1 MTGASTGRPG
11 GRDQT
16 WRRPD
21 DVTAAYASEPWTTRA
36 HTMVRWATSPMAAVE
51 RELPERGTVL
61 EIGCGH
67 GMFALT
73 AALGS
78 SDRQVLGADIDGAKL
93 VEARRAAAAAGL
105 TSDRLEF
112 LEVEPD
118 WRPSADVHFDAVVIL
133 DVLYLLGIP
142 GALDLTRAAARA
154 VRPGGRL
161 LVKEMDTELRWK
173 ARFCAAQEFAA
184 TRLTHVTEGST
195 VELVPLAALRAAME
209 DEGLQVG
216 VRRLDRHLPWP
227 HSLLVGTR

>member
-1 MTGASTGRPG
+1 MSSASTG
-11 GRDQT
+11 

-21 DVTAAYASEPWTTRA
+21 GVAAAYASESWTTRA

-67 GMFALT
+67 GMFGLT

-78 SDRQVLGADIDGAKL
+78 SDRRVLGTDIDGAKL
-93 VEARRAAAAAGL
+93 VEARRAAEAAGL
-105 TSDRLEF
+105 GTDRLEF
-112 LEVEPD
+112 LEVEAE
-118 WRPSADVHFDAVVIL
+118 WRPPAEVLYDAVVIL
-133 DVLYLLGIP
+133 DVLYLLGLD
-142 GALDLTRAAARA
+142 GAVELTRAAARV

-173 ARFCAAQEFAA
+173 ARYCAAQEFAA

-195 VELVPLAALRAAME
+195 VELVPLGTLRAAME
-209 DEGLQVG
+209 DEGMHVD
-216 VRRLDRHLPWP
+216 VRRLDRHQLCP
-227 HSLLVGTR
+227 HALLLGTRRG

>member
-1 MTGASTGRPG
+1 
-11 GRDQT
+11 
-16 WRRPD
+16 
-21 DVTAAYASEPWTTRA
+21 
-36 HTMVRWATSPMAAVE
+36 MAAVE
-51 RELPERGTVL
+51 RELPERGDVL

-67 GMFALT
+67 GMFSLT

-78 SDRQVLGADIDGAKL
+78 SDRHVVGADIDGAKL
-93 VEARRAAAAAGL
+93 VEARRAADAAGL
-105 TSDRLEF
+105 GTDRLEF
-112 LEVEPD
+112 SEVEPA
-118 WRPSADVHFDAVVIL
+118 WRPPVEVLYDAVVIL
-133 DVLYLLGIP
+133 DVLYLLGLR
-142 GALDLTRAAARA
+142 GALDLTRAAARV

-195 VELVPLAALRAAME
+195 VELVPLDALRSVME

-227 HSLLVGTR
+227 HALLVGTR